1 MGDVQVFSVYKR
13 SWLGNRED
21 VYQVLRKL
29 NWLLKKLLSLLLKRI
44 MRRKRIGNFYHMF
57 LSQMTKLM
65 KLLLNSLIS
74 GKLMLT
80 SKDLK
85 VKIKKKRGKKGKKN
99 KIIYKVGKKRRYI
112 VRFIHGVL
120 LCKQLNPPKDATN
133 KGFRELIPLLRKVAG
148 MPEKSGDA
156 ERKKVT
162 EKAKK
167 RGIKVHGGS

>member
-85 VKIKKKRGKKGKKN
+85 VKIKKNVVRKGR
-99 KIIYKVGKKRRYI
+99 KIRLFTKLARKEDISS
-112 VRFIHGVL
+112 VL
-120 LCKQLNPPKDATN
+120 FMVFFFASN
-133 KGFRELIPLLRKVAG
+133 
-148 MPEKSGDA
+148 
-156 ERKKVT
+156 
-162 EKAKK
+162 
-167 RGIKVHGGS
+167 